1 MRKIVLIIIAC
12 IAVVTFISA
21 FHSSMN
27 PLAVSRG
34 DTEIIETH

>member
-12 IAVVTFISA
+12 IAAATFISA
-21 FHSSMN
+21 FRSSIH
-27 PLAVSRG
+27 PLAVSGG